1 MAFWKRFNEQLK
13 MYHVKQGK
21 QFLKYALTQ
30 RGPQGL
36 TYACGVP
43 SAQLYPEH
51 FQIYRIPKGEYL
63 CIEHHGEMALLP
75 ETIRTV
81 FEQELKNRQLTPAK
95 GRLVYFERYDE
106 RLLR

>member
-1 MAFWKRFNEQLK
+1 

-81 FEQELKNRQLTPAK
+81 FEQELKNRQPRQRVDSYILK
-95 GRLVYFERYDE
+95 GMMNGFITIRM
-106 RLLR
+106 LR